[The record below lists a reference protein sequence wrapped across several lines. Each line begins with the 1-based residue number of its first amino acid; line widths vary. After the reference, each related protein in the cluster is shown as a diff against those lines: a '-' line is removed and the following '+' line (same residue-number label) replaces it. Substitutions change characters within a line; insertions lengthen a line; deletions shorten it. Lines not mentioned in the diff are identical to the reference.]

1 MLMGSELD
9 HPSDLNGSLDLSTVA
24 QAVKMRQLHKN
35 DSRID
40 FIVSIRGLITIRF
53 QPYFAPL
60 LKIKSLNTEGWYK
73 WL

>member
-1 MLMGSELD
+1 MGSELD
-9 HPSDLNGSLDLSTVA
+9 HPSDLNGSPDLSTVA